1 MNSLI
6 SFLVANKASVA
17 FIVKEDEV
25 NDYLR
30 IVSSKLYR
38 AKPAIVD
45 PAYSASTYIQNEKRS
60 KFEVGAYVIG
70 TAKFNKYSRATINI
84 CIDTTSP
91 TDLSVFDVVYNSS
104 DDTIKCGRYVI
115 TEDNVP
121 KKLVQK
127 LAKLNSTVPYVI
139 NKKMANYC
147 EVSRIANGPIETL
160 LLSFFAKA
168 AISVAFNPV
177 DDSSVKSLVKTYLK
191 NMTPVD
197 FVYPLSKSDRNVLLS
212 DDVSFAT
219 DMFMKGYLTGE
230 NIQEGNVIVPILG
243 KYNKASIPVKDTI
256 RYVGKYKPEDFNVD
270 VKILTRGGKI
280 LEISTPEVTISVS
293 NSGMVYRGKLQEFF
307 NKYTKQQNSYLVN
320 LIKRRL

>member
-1 MNSLI
+1 
-6 SFLVANKASVA
+6 
-17 FIVKEDEV
+17 
-25 NDYLR
+25 
-30 IVSSKLYR
+30 
-38 AKPAIVD
+38 
-45 PAYSASTYIQNEKRS
+45 
-60 KFEVGAYVIG
+60 
-70 TAKFNKYSRATINI
+70 
-84 CIDTTSP
+84 
-91 TDLSVFDVVYNSS
+91 
-104 DDTIKCGRYVI
+104 
-115 TEDNVP
+115 
-121 KKLVQK
+121 
-127 LAKLNSTVPYVI
+127 
-139 NKKMANYC
+139 
-147 EVSRIANGPIETL
+147 
-160 LLSFFAKA
+160 
-168 AISVAFNPV
+168 
-177 DDSSVKSLVKTYLK
+177 
-191 NMTPVD
+191 MTPVD